1 MELSGQTRELH
12 VTWQI
17 VDDDDDD
24 GDDSEEGKLS
34 QYYTDRQTNGGTE
47 EQATSKEG
55 KLKGA
60 SHWERLIKMATKLCN
75 QWRNMK
81 HFTGIVGALVN
92 NSCDP
97 SSSFP
102 STPPPLLLL
111 LLLLVAVGS
120 VKPPSVDGDKAL
132 QWTTEKLF
140 ATKDEAERGCPR
152 LCPRAWPASE

>member
-17 VDDDDDD
+17 VDDDDGDDGD
-24 GDDSEEGKLS
+24 GDDSEEGKLF

-47 EQATSKEG
+47 ERATSKEG

-102 STPPPLLLL
+102 STPTPSSS
-111 LLLLVAVGS
+111 VVVIVVGCCC
-120 VKPPSVDGDKAL
+120 L
-132 QWTTEKLF
+132 CETTKRRWGQS
-140 ATKDEAERGCPR
+140 TSMDNRKVVRNQG
-152 LCPRAWPASE
+152 